1 MREGNVEFACIY
13 WYHAQR
19 RTAMRIR
26 LTAIFLS
33 LLISSGAWA
42 DLRIFDVGL
51 QHQQEVFVA
60 IRNVLNRGIVGDFN
74 SNGTAE
80 QLPNGQ
86 ILVNAQPPVLDQ
98 LEQVIKT
105 IRERPVTAAP
115 RVTLRYWAVLGS
127 RAAAAAVGTPPPPA
141 LNDVLAELRRLNGDL
156 TFRVVGTAAVT
167 SDSGQ
172 DGELSGTTLSVT
184 QRAQVQGDAASAFM
198 RLHLQAGPPSPGGGR
213 ATLGEVELRTTLRRG
228 EFVVLGE
235 SQVLHGDVLDGPVF
249 YIVHWAEDR

>member
-1 MREGNVEFACIY
+1 
-13 WYHAQR
+13 
-19 RTAMRIR
+19 MRIR
-26 LTAIFLS
+26 LVAFCLS
-33 LLISSGAWA
+33 LLISSVASA

-86 ILVNAQPPVLDQ
+86 ILVNAQTPVLDQ
-98 LEQVIKT
+98 LEQVIKA
-105 IRERPVTAAP
+105 IRERPVAAAP
-115 RVTLRYWAVLGS
+115 RVALRYWAVLGS
-127 RAAAAAVGTPPPPA
+127 RAAANAAAAVGTPPPPA

-156 TFRVVGTAAVT
+156 TFRVLGTAAVT

-172 DGELSGTTLSVT
+172 DGELRGTTLSVT

-198 RLHLQAGPPSPGGGR
+198 RLHLQAGPPSPGVGR

-235 SQVLHGDVLDGPVF
+235 SQVLQGDALDGPVF